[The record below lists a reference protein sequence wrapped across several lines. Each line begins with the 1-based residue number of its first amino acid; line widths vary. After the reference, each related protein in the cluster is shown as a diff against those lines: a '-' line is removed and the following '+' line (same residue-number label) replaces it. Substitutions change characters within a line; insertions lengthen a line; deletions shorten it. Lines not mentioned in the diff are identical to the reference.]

1 MKYYHLNARLLAP
14 LMVQEN
20 RQSNAPC
27 GLPYLPGG
35 SLRGAVAGLYLRNGG
50 SPEDP
55 AFRTIFLDDPVFF
68 PDLLPSHSPD
78 QASRPLPITAASCKR
93 SPGFILDKA
102 HGVCDSLAAF
112 MAAELE
118 GGPVTGALTCTAC
131 AQDIKPFSGF
141 WNGNLTEAQ
150 KNDPVLVYHRHTGID
165 RHTGT
170 VASSIFYITQGIAES
185 WKSSDDRYHPQYLS
199 GGLFLNKD
207 QFEILSDWLT
217 ETVFAGADRT
227 RGMGELAI
235 SLDKT
240 QAPAFD
246 LKAWSS
252 SFKNKLSRLTSK
264 QMPQGEYFSVG
275 FASHAIMVDAFLRP
289 SQEIMP
295 DFPDL
300 VMDTRMIRQH
310 TVRGWQASWQLPK
323 PEDVA
328 IGMGG
333 VCLFRYTGND
343 IQGLNTYL
351 TQLMIQG
358 IGLRRSE
365 GFGRIHVCDPFHI
378 QEVI

>member
-14 LMVQEN
+14 MMVQEN
-20 RQSNAPC
+20 RQSNSPS
-27 GLPYLPGG
+27 GLPYLPGS

-50 SPEDP
+50 SAEDT
-55 AFRTIFLDDPVFF
+55 AFRAILLDNPVCF
-68 PDLLPSHSPD
+68 PDLLPSHSPG
-78 QASRPLPITAASCKR
+78 QVSRPLPITAASCKR
-93 SPGFILDKA
+93 SPGFVTDNG

-118 GGPVTGALTCTAC
+118 DGPIDRALMCTTC
-131 AQDIKPFSGF
+131 AQDAKPFQGF
-141 WNGNLTEAQ
+141 WNGNLMNPQ
-150 KNDPVLVYHRHTGID
+150 KNDPVLVYQRHTGID

-185 WKSSDDRYHPQYLS
+185 WKGSDDQYYPQYLS
-199 GGLFLNKD
+199 SGLFLSED
-207 QFEILSDWLT
+207 QFQILSDWLT
-217 ETVFAGADRT
+217 ETVYAGADRT
-227 RGMGELAI
+227 RGMGEMVI
-235 SLDKT
+235 SLVEAQSPT
-240 QAPAFD
+240 FD
-246 LKAWSS
+246 LNAWNS
-252 SFKNKLSRLTSK
+252 SFQNKLSRLTSK
-264 QMPQGEYFSVG
+264 APLPGVCFSVG
-275 FASHAIMVDAFLRP
+275 FSSHAIMVDTLLRP
-289 SQEIMP
+289 FLEIML
-295 DFPDL
+295 DFPDI

-328 IGMGG
+328 IGMGS

-351 TQLMIQG
+351 NQLMVNG